1 MISAD
6 IGAPA
11 TIEII
16 DSLRDEATRKALPD
30 AYAVFDLL
38 NERIAQQFH
47 KDEKGILEG
56 EGAVLLFV
64 GINGTG
70 KTTTVGKIAKEA
82 TDAGL
87 KVILGSADTFRAAA
101 IEQLEV

>member
-16 DSLRDEATRKALPD
+16 DSLRDESRKKALPD
-30 AYAVFDLL
+30 ANAVLTLL
-38 NERIAQQFH
+38 KSKISEQFAED
-47 KDEKGILEG
+47 KKGILKEDK
-56 EGAVLLFV
+56 AVLLFV

-82 TDAGL
+82 TDNGI
-87 KVILGSADTFRAAA
+87 KVLLGSADTFRAAA